1 MNLGDTNIQSVT
13 ILTLILSGNR
23 TLTLTFLL
31 QFLQYSLF
39 KLGTKLSIALVNV
52 YCFSCM
58 HLYLFSRVREGA
70 EALVQV

>member
-13 ILTLILSGNR
+13 VLILLLSGRR

-39 KLGTKLSIALVNV
+39 ELGAK
-52 YCFSCM
+52 FP
-58 HLYLFSRVREGA
+58 
-70 EALVQV
+70 

>member
-13 ILTLILSGNR
+13 SLTLILSGNR

-39 KLGTKLSIALVNV
+39 KLGAKLSIALVNV
-52 YCFSCM
+52 HCFSCM
-58 HLYLFSRVREGA
+58 YLYLLSRAREGA